1 MDITYLG
8 HSSFAF
14 KGAKARVVVDP
25 FDTTLLGMPF
35 PKTEADIV
43 TVSHQHDDHN
53 AISHITGNPLLLEL
67 PGEYEKNGVRVYG
80 FETFHDKNNGEER
93 GKNILFKFEIDG
105 ISILHCGDLGHALTN
120 ELIQEIN
127 GADILLVPVGGVYTI
142 NADEARQVVER
153 LEPSIVIPMHF
164 RDPSLTTKIADYDS
178 MATVDEFLQKIGVTD
193 IQPVKKLSV
202 KSSDFGEED
211 MRIVVM
217 ER

>member
-8 HSSFAF
+8 HSAFVF
-14 KGAKARVVVDP
+14 KGSTARVVTDP
-25 FDTTLLGMPF
+25 FDATLLGTSF
-35 PKTEADIV
+35 PKIEADIL

-53 AISHITGNPLLLEL
+53 ALSQVTGDPLMLDL

-80 FETFHDKNNGEER
+80 FETYHDKNNGEER

-105 ISILHCGDLGHALTN
+105 ISILHCGDLGHALTG

-127 GADILLVPVGGVYTI
+127 GADILLIPVGGVYTI
-142 NADEARQVVER
+142 NADEARQIVER
-153 LEPSIVIPMHF
+153 LEPSIVIPMHY
-164 RDPSLTTKIADYDS
+164 RDPSLTTKIAEYDS
-178 MATVDEFLQKIGVTD
+178 MATVDDFLQKIGVTD
-193 IQPVKKLSV
+193 IQPIKKLSV
-202 KSSDFGEED
+202 KASDFGEED

>member
-14 KGAKARVVVDP
+14 KGSKARVVVDP
-25 FDTTLLGMPF
+25 FDATLLGIPF

-53 AISHITGNPLLLEL
+53 AISNISGDPLIFDL

-93 GKNILFKFEIDG
+93 GKNIIFKFEIDG
-105 ISILHCGDLGHALTN
+105 VAILHCGDLGHALTS

-153 LEPSIVIPMHF
+153 LEPSIVIPMHY
-164 RDPSLTTKIADYDS
+164 RDPALTTKISDYAS

-202 KSSDFGEED
+202 KATDFGEED

-217 ER
+217 EK